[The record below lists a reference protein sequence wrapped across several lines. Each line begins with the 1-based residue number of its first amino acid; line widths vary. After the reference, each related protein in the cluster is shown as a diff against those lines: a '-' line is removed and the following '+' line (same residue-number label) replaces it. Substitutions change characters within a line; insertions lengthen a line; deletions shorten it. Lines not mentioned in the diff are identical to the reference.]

1 MKTIIFAY
9 ALVVLLFTAILSV
22 LSYGYGSGYVYIYWR
37 DLQIQTNIWV
47 VFALTLLTS
56 LFIQV
61 LWVLSKR
68 YFTREKRKAE
78 TLFDFKSLHPYE
90 QLGVISLL
98 DAEVDQQQFIKTIFS
113 NSALLEQVIASQLLY
128 VQGQHA
134 DALTALDQTNAMAF
148 ELAEIQRIRI
158 YLAQAE
164 AEKALTHLEFLSQ
177 HELSPWLNDVK
188 NAYEQTLQS
197 LWGEYAVAFP
207 WHYLQSTKFGHLQ
220 EERKT
225 AWLGQL
231 LNQYDLATVDNLND
245 LQQRYRDLSQNLED
259 KSYEV
264 NKLWLKLLS
273 RMPEMGEQHKI
284 LAEHLLSVQFD
295 EDVFYLWFQQHL
307 LKQSPDYVEI
317 ENKLNYWESKY
328 AALPIL
334 SFVKWHVLQAQ
345 GRMEEAE
352 QLLALYPDHVL
363 MSYLRIK
370 SALKD
375 QEYLIQ
381 QLNTLFE
388 NNSNHLVIKI

>member
-22 LSYGYGSGYVYIYWR
+22 LSYGYGAGYVYIYWR
-37 DLQIQTNIWV
+37 DLQIQTNIWM

-78 TLFDFKSLHPYE
+78 TIFDFKSLHPYE

-98 DAEVDQQQFIKTIFS
+98 DAEVDQQQFIQTIFS

-134 DALTALDQTNAMAF
+134 EALTALDQTSVMAF

-177 HELSPWLNDVK
+177 HELSPWLNDVE
-188 NAYEQTLQS
+188 NAYEQTLQT

-207 WHYLQSTKFGHLQ
+207 WQYLRAAKFGYLQ
-220 EERKT
+220 EERKI

-231 LNQYDLATVDNLND
+231 LNQYDLATVDNLHD

-259 KSYEV
+259 KSYGV

-273 RMPEMGEQHKI
+273 RMPEMGGEHKA
-284 LAEHLLSVQFD
+284 LAEYLLSIQFD

-307 LKQSPDYVEI
+307 LKQSPDYVGI
-317 ENKLNYWESKY
+317 ENKLDYWESKY

-345 GRMEEAE
+345 ERMEEAE

-388 NNSNHLVIKI
+388 KIKSFSG